1 LLLKLIASAMT
12 VNQPNPFKT
21 PQPNELQSDQSR
33 ESTLQRLAEEQGGET
48 DVVEVDQ
55 DSNSPDDAPTHSPDV
70 VEEMDNLADRHPLT
84 IDSPPG

>member
-1 LLLKLIASAMT
+1 MT
-12 VNQPNPFKT
+12 ANQPNPFKT

-48 DVVEVDQ
+48 DVVDVDQ
-55 DSNSPDDAPTHSPDV
+55 ASNNPDHAPTHSPDV
-70 VEEMDNLADRHPLT
+70 IEEMDNLADRHPLT